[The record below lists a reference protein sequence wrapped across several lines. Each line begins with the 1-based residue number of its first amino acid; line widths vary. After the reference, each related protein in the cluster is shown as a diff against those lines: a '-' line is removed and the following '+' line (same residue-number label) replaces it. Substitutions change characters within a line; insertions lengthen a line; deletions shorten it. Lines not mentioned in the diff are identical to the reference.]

1 MLQNLKP
8 FNGRIKSSIF
18 YEELIRLYLSE
29 ELRIL
34 IASGA
39 TGGTSKGS
47 IGKYFHLKDFGEA
60 LTRFDIDY
68 QLVRETDY
76 VVGFPTKQIGKLI
89 SSKRKFKKLIE
100 SFKPDAVLVDRQSN
114 FGLEVIKAGI
124 PLFVILRGHHWS
136 ELEFAKETIYKDLL
150 MRKIVDLRGQIAEKV
165 FAGATA
171 ILPVADYLT
180 NIIKEHHPQQSVEVY
195 VEGVNSTR
203 WYKQKGMQLKHPC
216 IGLLQDANWWRKTR
230 EMLTLEKVIEKM
242 PEVNFYWVGDGQYK
256 DKILPVLE
264 KFENFHW
271 LGPLQYPDKV
281 REYLTEIDVYALI
294 TGMDL
299 ASLSLKEAQLMGK
312 PVVATNVG
320 GNPEMMMDG
329 KTGFLVKEGDVD
341 DLFEKLSSLLK
352 NKEMRL
358 EKGSNGT
365 KFIEEKFSMDASA
378 KNFIRILDTY
388 VKN

>member
-100 SFKPDAVLVDRQSN
+100 SFKPDAVLVDKQSN

-136 ELEFAKETIYKDLL
+136 ELEFAKETIYKDPL

-216 IGLLQDANWWRKTR
+216 VGLLQDANWWRKTR

>member
-1 MLQNLKP
+1 LLQNLKP

-216 IGLLQDANWWRKTR
+216 VGLLQDANWWRKTR

-329 KTGFLVKEGDVD
+329 KTGFLVKEGDVN

>member
-136 ELEFAKETIYKDLL
+136 ELEFAKETIYKDPL

-216 IGLLQDANWWRKTR
+216 VGLLQDANWWRKTR

>member
-216 IGLLQDANWWRKTR
+216 VGLLQDANWWRKTR

-329 KTGFLVKEGDVD
+329 KTGFLVKEGDID

-378 KNFIRILDTY
+378 KNFIRILDIY

>member
-76 VVGFPTKQIGKLI
+76 VVGFPTKQISKLI

-150 MRKIVDLRGQIAEKV
+150 MRKIVDLRGKIAEKV

-216 IGLLQDANWWRKTR
+216 VGLLQDANWWRKTR

>member
-136 ELEFAKETIYKDLL
+136 ELEFAKETIYKDPL

-216 IGLLQDANWWRKTR
+216 VGLLQDANWWRKTR

-312 PVVATNVG
+312 PVVATSVG

-352 NKEMRL
+352 NKEMSL

-378 KNFIRILDTY
+378 KNFIRILDIY
-388 VKN
+388 VNH

>member
-1 MLQNLKP
+1 M
-8 FNGRIKSSIF
+8 
-18 YEELIRLYLSE
+18 
-29 ELRIL
+29 RIL

-47 IGKYFHLKDFGEA
+47 VGKYFHLKDFGDA
-60 LTRFDIDY
+60 LARFDVDY
-68 QLVRETDY
+68 KLVRETDY
-76 VVGFPTKQIGKLI
+76 VVGFPTKQISKLI

-100 SFKPDAVLVDRQSN
+100 NFRPDAVLVDRQSN

-136 ELEFAKETIYKDLL
+136 ELEFAKETIYKDPL
-150 MRKIVDLRGQIAEKV
+150 MRKIVDFRGKIAEKV

-171 ILPVADYLT
+171 ILPVANHLT
-180 NIIKEHHPQQSVEVY
+180 NVIKEHHPQQHIEVY

-203 WYKQKGMQLKHPC
+203 WYKQNGMELKHPC
-216 IGLLQDANWWRKTR
+216 VGLLQDANWWRKTR

-242 PEVNFYWVGDGQYK
+242 PEINFYWVGDGQYK
-256 DKILPVLE
+256 NKILSVLE
-264 KFENFHW
+264 KYKNFHW

-281 REYLTEIDVYALI
+281 RQYLTEIDIYALI

-299 ASLSLKEAQLMGK
+299 ASLSLKEAQLMEK
-312 PVVATNVG
+312 PVIATNVG
-320 GNPEMMMDG
+320 GNPEMMIDG
-329 KTGFLVKEGDVD
+329 KTGFLVKEGDPD
-341 DLFEKLSSLLK
+341 DLFGKLSILLK
-352 NKEMRL
+352 NNEMSIQ
-358 EKGSNGT
+358 KGSNGK

>member
-1 MLQNLKP
+1 MSQNLKP

-100 SFKPDAVLVDRQSN
+100 SFKPDAVLVDKQSN

-216 IGLLQDANWWRKTR
+216 VGLLQDANWWRKTR

>member
-1 MLQNLKP
+1 LLQNLKP

-136 ELEFAKETIYKDLL
+136 ELEFAKETIYKDPL

-216 IGLLQDANWWRKTR
+216 VGLLQDANWWRKTR

>member
-216 IGLLQDANWWRKTR
+216 VGLLQDANWWRKTR
-230 EMLTLEKVIEKM
+230 EILTLEKVIEKM

>member
-1 MLQNLKP
+1 LLQNLKP

-100 SFKPDAVLVDRQSN
+100 SFKPDAVLVDKQSN

-216 IGLLQDANWWRKTR
+216 VGLLQDANWWRKTR